1 MSIYNKFDTS
11 NEYYCMV
18 GNEDFIDDN
27 KRPRIEQDG
36 ASVMAKRSLKSNG
49 SLRLQIRIDKYKKLY
64 NPNGIMAS
72 EITNK
77 DIHRIK
83 EDIDS
88 FTDVGIKTF
97 DLYLSFLKTNNPNFL
112 RQAEREL
119 G

>member
-18 GNEDFIDDN
+18 GDEDFIDDSQ
-27 KRPRIEQDG
+27 RPRKEEED

-64 NPNGIMAS
+64 NPNGMMNS
-72 EITNK
+72 EISNK

-83 EDIDS
+83 EDINA
-88 FTDVGIKTF
+88 FAEVGIKSF
-97 DLYLSFLKTNNPNFL
+97 DLYLSFLKNNNSNFL

>member
-18 GNEDFIDDN
+18 GNEDFIDDSH
-27 KRPRIEQDG
+27 RPRKEEED

-64 NPNGIMAS
+64 NPN
-72 EITNK
+72 
-77 DIHRIK
+77 
-83 EDIDS
+83 
-88 FTDVGIKTF
+88 DVGIKAF
-97 DLYLSFLKTNNPNFL
+97 DLYLSFLKNNNPNFL